1 MSKVSIIVPCYK
13 LGKYLPEALD
23 SVLAQDYADW
33 DCIIVNDGS
42 PDSTAEVAANYCA
55 KDSRFKSL
63 DLENGGVIRAR
74 NKGVEASTGDYLLFL
89 DADDILFPD
98 YIGKAVRAMEENPAL
113 LVVSGPVEQFGDASG
128 MIEIPPFSKD
138 TMLARNSLHVSSM
151 IRRADFDRAGGFN
164 PEMAEGLEDWDLF
177 LGILEKDGDVLILDT
192 PVLKYRI
199 RKSSRNKGISPEA
212 MADIRRKLWEHHKE
226 LYAKYFLNPADTVE
240 YRKLSYR
247 IGKLEKLPG
256 LRVLEAFK
264 KLFR

>member
-1 MSKVSIIVPCYK
+1 M
-13 LGKYLPEALD
+13 
-23 SVLAQDYADW
+23 
-33 DCIIVNDGS
+33 
-42 PDSTAEVAANYCA
+42 AA
-55 KDSRFKSL
+55 
-63 DLENGGVIRAR
+63 
-74 NKGVEASTGDYLLFL
+74 
-89 DADDILFPD
+89 
-98 YIGKAVRAMEENPAL
+98 
-113 LVVSGPVEQFGDASG
+113 
-128 MIEIPPFSKD
+128 
-138 TMLARNSLHVSSM
+138 
-151 IRRADFDRAGGFN
+151 
-164 PEMAEGLEDWDLF
+164 GLEDWDLF

-256 LRVLEAFK
+256 VRVLEALK

>member
-33 DCIIVNDGS
+33 ECIIVNDGS
-42 PDSTAEVAANYCA
+42 PDSTAEVADSYCA
-55 KDSRFKSL
+55 KDTRFKSL

-164 PEMAEGLEDWDLF
+164 PENVADKLRYLLTNDEVGDFWIDMESGVRTDDWFDLD
-177 LGILEKDGDVLILDT
+177 KV
-192 PVLKYRI
+192 R
-199 RKSSRNKGISPEA
+199 
-212 MADIRRKLWEHHKE
+212 
-226 LYAKYFLNPADTVE
+226 
-240 YRKLSYR
+240 
-247 IGKLEKLPG
+247 
-256 LRVLEAFK
+256 RVLAICNEVIRD
-264 KLFR
+264 LHIEEDV